1 MVDSYTNLPS
11 KSQYMKTTLF
21 LISIIS
27 TIPLGKVNAFE
38 LMPIPSDLAGS
49 RAVDLYY
56 EVHGRVE
63 ITEEAAAGM
72 VFDETHLDQDEIVH
86 IQGFD
91 VVREDGSIEESAL
104 DGMGANRGFIVL
116 YPTPGTHNVSISLEG
131 IDHFQNFYAEGY
143 HVAGGA
149 IGLYNGG
156 DINFNGLQN
165 VVTFT
170 NNIVEAT
177 SGHASGGAIF
187 VTGGGD
193 ISSLRADF
201 IGNEARVNPEDSGQ
215 AYARGGAIFVG
226 KFDAPIDGY
235 PVSDDTCYV
244 GNLYGNFTSNKAAFG
259 GAIYLGEF
267 GDIGAIHGNFI
278 GNIAEGSEQPGG
290 TTGGAQG
297 GAIRAWK
304 GTTDAI
310 YGNFIDNVAYSKDGA
325 AGGGAIS
332 FDGTQVEGGFHGSF
346 EDNIAFSANAEA
358 HGGAFALKNQTG
370 DAEIIFTDASFK
382 NNIAGTGAL
391 TPGQALGGAFFIED
405 SNDVTFR
412 AVNED
417 VEFTGNHLIYGA
429 NWDSENSKWITDD
442 NTVKQYN
449 AIYAI
454 DSVIT
459 LETQNDSTITI
470 NDSIGCQGESNLVV
484 DAHGSERYDVMIN
497 DNVATPLFTIEN
509 GGVMLG
515 EYTHEDG
522 TRTFGGFT
530 PNTLTGEESH
540 IVIKENG
547 ILNSKADYL
556 DQVDTIMLDGK
567 LELTANT
574 GGSSGRLVASVNEAG
589 KNTGEIIILAD
600 TTIAANNHVYA
611 HELSVDHLLQIEADT
626 TVDINHL
633 TFHAA
638 DMAEINGSAES
649 AGHHIVMN
657 SSSTLEFDV
666 IDLNVDSLALGDYY
680 DLIVSDGMGDITL
693 DWDFEINVFTYS
705 VYGTLVELDSK
716 YYDIL
721 MLPDGGLRVTII
733 EDTIPLPEPS
743 TATLSLIALAG
754 LMARRRR
761 KSN

>member
-1 MVDSYTNLPS
+1 
-11 KSQYMKTTLF
+11 
-21 LISIIS
+21 
-27 TIPLGKVNAFE
+27 
-38 LMPIPSDLAGS
+38 MPIPSDLPNA
-49 RAVDLYY
+49 RAIDLYY
-56 EVHGRVE
+56 EVHGRVV

-72 VFDETHLDQDEIVH
+72 VFDETHIDQDEVVH

-91 VVREDGSIEESAL
+91 VVREDGSVEESAL
-104 DGMGANRGFIVL
+104 DGTGTNRGFIVL
-116 YPTPGTHNVSISLEG
+116 YPEPGTHNVTISLEG
-131 IDHFQNFYAEGY
+131 IKHFQNFYAEGT

-149 IGLYNGG
+149 LGLYNGG

-165 VVTFT
+165 VVTFK
-170 NNIVEAT
+170 NNIIKAT

-193 ISSLRADF
+193 ISDLRADF
-201 IGNEARVNPEDSGQ
+201 IGNEARVNPDSVK

-226 KFDAPIDGY
+226 KLDASIEGY
-235 PVSDDTCYV
+235 PVSSETSYV
-244 GNLYGNFTSNKAAFG
+244 GNLYGNFTDNKASFG
-259 GAIYLGEF
+259 GAIYLGQY
-267 GDIGAIHGNFI
+267 GDIGSIHGNFI
-278 GNIAEGSEQPGG
+278 GNVAEGSVQPGG

-297 GAIRAWK
+297 GAIRAWR

-310 YGNFIDNVAYSKDGA
+310 YGNFIGNIARSTDGD

-332 FDGTQVEGGFHGSF
+332 FDGTQVEGGFHGNF
-346 EDNIAFSANAEA
+346 EDNVAFSANAEA
-358 HGGAFALKNQTG
+358 HGGAFVLKNQSG
-370 DAEIIFTDASFK
+370 NAEIVFTDASFK
-382 NNIAGTGAL
+382 NNVAATGELAGGK
-391 TPGQALGGAFFIED
+391 ALGGAFYIED
-405 SNDVTFR
+405 SSDVTFR
-412 AVNED
+412 AVDEN
-417 VEFTGNHLIYGA
+417 VEFTGNRLIYGA
-429 NWDSENSKWITDD
+429 EWKDNNVSEGEGSIR
-442 NTVKQYN
+442 QYN
-449 AIYAI
+449 SIYAI
-454 DSVIT
+454 DSVVT

-509 GGVMLG
+509 GGVKLG

-530 PNTLTGEESH
+530 PNILSGEESH

-556 DQVDTIMLDGK
+556 DQVNTIMLDGK

-574 GGSSGRLVASVNEAG
+574 GESSGRLVASVNEVG
-589 KNTGEIIILAD
+589 KNTGELIILAD

-611 HELSVDHLLQIEADT
+611 HELSVDHLLQIEENT

-638 DMAEINGSAES
+638 DMAEINGSPES
-649 AGHHIVMN
+649 AGHHIVMS
-657 SSSTLEFDV
+657 SSSTLDFDV
-666 IDLNVDSLALGDYY
+666 IDLNVDKLEVGDYY

-693 DWDFEINVFTYS
+693 NWDFEINVFTYS
-705 VYGTLVELDSK
+705 VYGTLVELDSV
-716 YYDIL
+716 YYDIVT
-721 MLPDGGLRVTII
+721 LPDGGLRVTIT

-743 TATLSLIALAG
+743 TATLSLMALAG

-761 KSN
+761 KQS

>member
-1 MVDSYTNLPS
+1 
-11 KSQYMKTTLF
+11 MKMNLF
-21 LISIIS
+21 LLSFFT
-27 TIPLGKVNAFE
+27 TIPLGKVYALD
-38 LMPIPSDLAGS
+38 LMPIPTDLPNA
-49 RAVDLYY
+49 RVIDLYY

-63 ITEEAAAGM
+63 ISAEESALM
-72 VFDETHLDQDEIVH
+72 VFDETHLDDYEIVH
-86 IQGFD
+86 IQGHD
-91 VVREDGSIEESAL
+91 IVHGDGTIEESAL
-104 DGMGANRGFIVL
+104 DGMGANRGFSVQ
-116 YPTPGTHNVSISLEG
+116 YPTPGTHHVSISLEG
-131 IDHFQNFYAEGY
+131 IDHFQNFYAEDH
-143 HVAGGA
+143 HVTGGA

-170 NNIVEAT
+170 NNIVKAT

-193 ISSLRADF
+193 VSSLRADF
-201 IGNEARVNPEDSGQ
+201 IGNEARVNSEDSGK

-226 KFDAPIDGY
+226 KFDALIDGY
-235 PVSDDTCYV
+235 PVSDDTCSV
-244 GNLYGNFTSNKAAFG
+244 GNLYGNFTANKAAFG
-259 GAIYLGEF
+259 GAIYLGQY

-278 GNIAEGSEQPGG
+278 GNIAEGSKQPGG

-310 YGNFIDNVAYSKDGA
+310 YGNFIGNVAHSTDGA

-332 FDGTQVEGGFHGSF
+332 FDGTEVNGGFHGLF
-346 EDNIAFSANAEA
+346 EGNVAFSTNDEA
-358 HGGAFALKNQTG
+358 HGGAFLLKNQTG

-382 NNIAGTGAL
+382 SNIAGTGEFV
-391 TPGQALGGAFFIED
+391 PGQALGGAFFIED
-405 SNDVTFR
+405 SNDVRFQ

-429 NWDSENSKWITDD
+429 VWDSDSSKWIVGDD
-442 NTVKQYN
+442 TVKQYN

-497 DNVATPLFTIEN
+497 DNVTTPLFTIEN

-530 PNTLTGEESH
+530 PNILSGEESH

-556 DQVDTIMLDGK
+556 DEVDTIMLDGK

-574 GGSSGRLVASVNEAG
+574 GESSGRLVASVNAVG
-589 KNTGEIIILAD
+589 KNTGELIILAD

-611 HELSVDHLLQIEADT
+611 HELSVDHLLQIEENT

-633 TFHAA
+633 TFHAEN
-638 DMAEINGSAES
+638 MAEINGSAES

-666 IDLNVDSLALGDYY
+666 IDLNVDKLALGDYY

-705 VYGTLVELDSK
+705 VFGTLVELDSV
-716 YYDIL
+716 YYDIVRL
-721 MLPDGGLRVTII
+721 EDGGLRVTIT

-743 TATLSLIALAG
+743 TATLSLMALAG

-761 KSN
+761 KRD

>member
-1 MVDSYTNLPS
+1 
-11 KSQYMKTTLF
+11 MKTNLF
-21 LISIIS
+21 LISFLAS
-27 TIPLGKVNAFE
+27 VPLGQTYALE
-38 LMPIPSDLAGS
+38 LMPVPTDLPNA
-49 RAVDLYY
+49 RAIDLYY
-56 EVHGRVE
+56 EVHGKEE
-63 ITEEAAAGM
+63 ISAEESTHM
-72 VFDETHLDQDEIVH
+72 TFDETHIDDNEIVH
-86 IQGFD
+86 IQGHD
-91 VVREDGSIEESAL
+91 IVHGDGSIEESAL

-116 YPTPGTHNVSISLEG
+116 YPTPGTHHVSISLEG
-131 IDHFQNFYAEGY
+131 IKHFQNFYASGH

-149 IGLYNGG
+149 LGLYNGG

-165 VVTFT
+165 VVTFS
-170 NNIVEAT
+170 NNIVQAT

-193 ISSLRADF
+193 VSSLRADF
-201 IGNEARVNPEDSGQ
+201 IGNEARVNTADTGQ

-226 KFDAPIDGY
+226 KFDADVEGY
-235 PVSDDTCYV
+235 PVSPEACYV
-244 GNLYGNFTSNKAAFG
+244 GNLYGNFTENKAAFG

-278 GNIAEGSEQPGG
+278 GNIAEGSAQPGG

-297 GAIRAWK
+297 GAIRAWL

-310 YGNFIDNVAYSKDGA
+310 YGNFIGNVAHSTDGS

-332 FDGTQVEGGFHGSF
+332 FDGTEVNGGFHGSF
-346 EDNIAFSANAEA
+346 EGNVAFSANSTAQ
-358 HGGAFALKNQTG
+358 GGAFVLKNQSG

-382 NNIAGTGAL
+382 NNVAATGEFV
-391 TPGQALGGAFFIED
+391 PGQALGGAFYIED
-405 SNDVTFR
+405 SSDVRFQ
-412 AVNED
+412 AIDAN
-417 VEFTGNHLIYGA
+417 VEFTGNRLIYGA
-429 NWDSENSKWITDD
+429 SWDED
-442 NTVKQYN
+442 NNKLDLESGIATQYN
-449 AIYAI
+449 SLYAI

-459 LETQNDSTITI
+459 LETQNSSTITI

-522 TRTFGGFT
+522 IRTFGGFT

-556 DQVDTIMLDGK
+556 DQVNTIMLDGK

-574 GGSSGRLVASVNEAG
+574 GESSGRLVASVNELG
-589 KNTGEIIILAD
+589 KNTGELIILAD
-600 TTIAANNHVYA
+600 TTIAASNTVYA
-611 HELSVDHLLQIEADT
+611 HELSVDHLLQIEKDAS
-626 TVDINHL
+626 VDINHL

-638 DMAEINGSAES
+638 DMAEINGSEEN
-649 AGHHIVMN
+649 AGHQIVMN
-657 SSSTLEFDV
+657 NSATLEYDV
-666 IDLNVDSLALGDYY
+666 VDLYVDKLEIGDYY
-680 DLIVSDGMGDITL
+680 DLIVSDGQGDITL
-693 DWDFEINVFTYS
+693 DWDFEINVFTISLLNEYA
-705 VYGTLVELDSK
+705 ELDTN
-716 YYDIL
+716 YYDVVKL
-721 MLPDGGLRVTII
+721 ADGGLRVTIK
-733 EDTIPLPEPS
+733 EDIVPLPEPS
-743 TATLSLIALAG
+743 TATLSLLALAG

-761 KSN
+761 KHS

>member
-1 MVDSYTNLPS
+1 
-11 KSQYMKTTLF
+11 MKTNLF
-21 LISIIS
+21 LITFLASIPI
-27 TIPLGKVNAFE
+27 GEVKAFD
-38 LMPIPSDLAGS
+38 LMPIPTDIPNA
-49 RAVDLYY
+49 RAIDLYY

-63 ITEEAAAGM
+63 ITPEDTAGM
-72 VFDETHLDQDEIVH
+72 VFDETHIDQDEVVH
-86 IQGFD
+86 IQGYD
-91 VVREDGSIEESAL
+91 VVKDDGSIEESAL
-104 DGMGANRGFIVL
+104 DGMGAQRGFIVL
-116 YPTPGTHNVSISLEG
+116 YPNPGTHNVSISLEG
-131 IDHFQNFYAEGY
+131 IKHFQNFYATGT
-143 HVAGGA
+143 HIAGGA

-170 NNIVEAT
+170 NNIIEAT

-201 IGNEARVNPEDSGQ
+201 VGNEARVNPEDSGK

-226 KFDAPIDGY
+226 KFDADIEGY
-235 PVSDDTCYV
+235 PVSNDTCYV
-244 GNLYGNFTSNKAAFG
+244 GNLYGNFTENKAAFG
-259 GAIYLGEF
+259 GAIYLGQF

-278 GNIAEGSEQPGG
+278 GNIAEGSVQPGG

-297 GAIRAWK
+297 GAIRAWQ

-310 YGNFIDNVAYSKDGA
+310 YGNFIGNIAHSTDGA

-332 FDGTQVEGGFHGSF
+332 FDGTEVNGGFHGSF
-346 EDNIAFSANAEA
+346 EGNVAFSANSEA
-358 HGGAFALKNQTG
+358 HGGAFLLKNQTG
-370 DAEIIFTDASFK
+370 DAEIVFTDASFK

-405 SNDVTFR
+405 SNDVIFK
-412 AVNED
+412 AVDQD
-417 VEFTGNHLIYGA
+417 VEFTGNQLIYGA
-429 NWDSENSKWITDD
+429 NWDEKTNTWSAGD
-442 NTVKQYN
+442 NTIKQYN

-515 EYTHEDG
+515 EYTHADG
-522 TRTFGGFT
+522 TKTFGGFT
-530 PNTLTGEESH
+530 PNILTGEESH

-556 DQVDTIMLDGK
+556 DQVDTITLDGK

-574 GGSSGRLVASVNEAG
+574 GESSGRLVASVNEAG
-589 KNTGEIIILAD
+589 KNTGELIILAD

-611 HELSVDHLLQIEADT
+611 HELSVDHLLQIEEAT

-638 DMAEINGSAES
+638 DMAEINGTPEN

-680 DLIVSDGMGDITL
+680 DLIVSDGNGDITL
-693 DWDFEINVFTYS
+693 NWDFEINVFTYS
-705 VYGTLVELDSK
+705 VYGDLVELDAE
-716 YYDIL
+716 YYQIVQL
-721 MLPDGGLRVTII
+721 EDGGLRVTIVD
-733 EDTIPLPEPS
+733 DTTPLPEPS
-743 TATLSLIALAG
+743 TATLSLLALAG

-761 KSN
+761 KQS